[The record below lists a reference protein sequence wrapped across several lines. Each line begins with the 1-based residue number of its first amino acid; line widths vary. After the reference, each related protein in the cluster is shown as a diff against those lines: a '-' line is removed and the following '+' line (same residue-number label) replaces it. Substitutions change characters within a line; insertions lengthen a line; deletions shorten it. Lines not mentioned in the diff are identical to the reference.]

1 MRRADTLTVAVEMVD
16 TSSGLRLWGERYSRR
31 AEDLLAIEDDIGRQI
46 TPKAARL
53 ARRKNRRKKH
63 RQTQF

>member
-1 MRRADTLTVAVEMVD
+1 MVD

-46 TPKAARL
+46 TQRLRASLGGKTAAKSTGKPSSR
-53 ARRKNRRKKH
+53 ARRRLTRP
-63 RQTQF
+63 T